1 MLSQDGVV
9 PWREFDQILQSHFSF
24 VVGLTFN
31 LLMNEL
37 TYCRIHPTKPAS
49 QGENIECRYQGQ
61 KCGLM
66 FLGSH
71 TVLSHTQLP
80 PEWVVEMSYCDRG
93 VCERKLLELL
103 FR

>member
-1 MLSQDGVV
+1 
-9 PWREFDQILQSHFSF
+9 
-24 VVGLTFN
+24 
-31 LLMNEL
+31 
-37 TYCRIHPTKPAS
+37 
-49 QGENIECRYQGQ
+49 
-61 KCGLM
+61 M